1 MVELHSSK
9 GYSEKDTQPQPW
21 INLTSQPT
29 MNPFTL
35 LFITAV
41 ILALIVQQWLASR
54 QIEHIRARRD
64 QVPESFAGNISL
76 ACHRKAADYSIAK
89 TRLSRVELA
98 YDTVLLLVWTLGGGL
113 ALLNGWALELQW
125 GPLATGVT
133 VMMSFLFLTSLLD
146 VPFAAWSTFHLE
158 SRFGFNR
165 SSPGLF
171 LGDLA
176 KQALLLLLIGTP
188 LLALVLWL
196 MQVSGTYWWL
206 YVWMVWVGF
215 SLFMMWAFPAFIA
228 PLFNKFVPLDN
239 AALRSRIETLLQRC
253 GFTSQGIYVMDGSR
267 RSGHGNA
274 YFTGLGRN
282 KRIVFFD
289 TLINALEPDEI
300 EAVLAHEL
308 GHFKR
313 RHVQKRLISMMLL
326 SLAGLALLGW
336 LAEQP
341 AFYHGLGVDQ
351 PSLHMALLLFMLAAP
366 VFSLFLQ
373 PVFSRLSR
381 KHEFEADDFAAEQT
395 AAHHLISALVK
406 LYRDNASTLTPD
418 PLYSAFHDSHPPA
431 SVRVAK
437 LGAKC

>member
-1 MVELHSSK
+1 
-9 GYSEKDTQPQPW
+9 
-21 INLTSQPT
+21 
-29 MNPFTL
+29 MNPFTV
-35 LFITAV
+35 LFVTAV
-41 ILALIVQQWLASR
+41 ILSLIVQQWLANR

-64 QVPESFAGNISL
+64 QVPDSFAGNISL
-76 ACHRKAADYSIAK
+76 AAHQKAADYSVAK
-89 TRLSRVELA
+89 TRLSRVELV
-98 YDTVLLLVWTLGGGL
+98 YDTALLLLWTLGGGL
-113 ALLNGWALELQW
+113 ALLNGLVLQWGW

-133 VMMSFLFLTSLLD
+133 VMMGFLFMTSLLD
-146 VPFAAWSTFHLE
+146 VPFAAWSTFRLE

-165 SSPGLF
+165 STPGLF

-176 KQALLLLLIGTP
+176 KQALLLVIIGTP

-196 MQVSGTYWWL
+196 MQVSGPYWWF
-206 YVWMVWVGF
+206 YVWLVWVGF

-239 AALRSRIETLLQRC
+239 NVLRSRIETLLRRC

-313 RHVQKRLISMMLL
+313 RHVQKRLVSLMLL

-341 AFYHGLGVDQ
+341 AFYQGLGVDQ

-395 AAHHLISALVK
+395 AARHLISALVK

-437 LGAKC
+437 LGARC